1 MHISSEFASP
11 LSATDAPSSFLSLG
25 LAPTLVRAVT
35 SEGYRMPTPVQ
46 NDAIPHVLQGRDLL
60 ACAQTGTG
68 KTAAFMLPLLQRLA
82 ARPSSG
88 RIRALVVAPTRELAA
103 QIAERADAYG
113 RGTAIRCAVI
123 YGGVGQR
130 SQEQALA
137 KRPDVVVATPGRLLD
152 LMQQGLVKLGN
163 VEILVLDEADRML
176 DMGFIPDVRRILAA
190 IPKERQT
197 LFFSATLPPPV
208 VLLSASML
216 RNPVRVA
223 VKPDEAA
230 KDAIRQTVYMV
241 EAAGKRALLQRVLSA
256 DGVERAIVFARTKRG
271 ANRISEQ
278 LSKAGIGAAA
288 IHGNKSQGA
297 RERALEAF
305 RRGSMRVLVA
315 TDIAAR
321 GIDVDGVSHVINYE
335 LPEVPETYVHRI
347 GRTGRMGA
355 QGSAISF
362 CDRAEHSLLV
372 GIERLVGRR
381 IHQSIDDRAASTDA
395 RPAARAER
403 GASTPSTPVAATA
416 RASSSARPPFP
427 RRRRGRSSWG
437 SNGGRS
443 RG

>member
-1 MHISSEFASP
+1 LTQF
-11 LSATDAPSSFLSLG
+11 TDFG
-25 LAPTLVRAVT
+25 LAAPLLKALAG
-35 SEGYRMPTPVQ
+35 EGYTTPTPIQ
-46 NDAIPHVLQGRDLL
+46 AQAIPGVMAGRDLQGI
-60 ACAQTGTG
+60 AQTGTG

-82 ARPSSG
+82 ARPSTG

-103 QIAERADAYG
+103 QIAERAGAYG
-113 RGTAIRCAVI
+113 RGSPIRCAVI

-137 KRPDVVVATPGRLLD
+137 RRPDVVVATPGRLID
-152 LMQQGLVKLGN
+152 LMQQGLVKLGA

-176 DMGFIPDVRRILAA
+176 DMGFIPDVKRILAA
-190 IPKERQT
+190 MPKERQT
-197 LFFSATLPPPV
+197 LFFSATLPPAV
-208 VLLSASML
+208 VALSASML
-216 RNPVRVA
+216 RNPARVA
-223 VKPDEAA
+223 VKPDATA
-230 KDAIRQTVYMV
+230 KDAIQQTVYMV
-241 EAAGKRALLQRVLSA
+241 PTAGKRALLQRVLSA
-256 DGVERAIVFARTKRG
+256 DGVDRAIVFARTKRG

-297 RERALEAF
+297 RERALDAF

-362 CDRAEHSLLV
+362 CDRAEHPLLV
-372 GIERLVGRR
+372 DIERLVGRR
-381 IHQSIDDRAASTDA
+381 IHQSIDDRATPADL
-395 RPAARAER
+395 RPAAQGERA
-403 GASTPSTPVAATA
+403 APAPSTPAAA
-416 RASSSARPPFP
+416 LAHASGSARPPFP